1 MQFRTMGM
9 GIGAVG
15 FALTV
20 AACGGSGGSE
30 AAPEGQETP
39 AAEQGQ
45 DPAAGGAAA
54 EGEQPAAPEPDLEGI
69 PDVVADVNGT
79 EITKDEFTGV
89 YESQFQQMAMQSQA
103 SGQEVDQ
110 DKLKSDT
117 LDSLIGVEL
126 LEQEATDRGIEVDD
140 SQVDEALTETAE
152 TNQMSADD
160 FLAAMEQQGMPE
172 EEVREQLTSQETVGK
187 LVEDENG
194 GFEASEEELQ
204 EAYDQAKSQQEQMA
218 QQPQQGQ
225 QAQQPQEMPPFEDMK
240 PQLEDQVTQQKE
252 AEATDALA
260 TELREEADVT
270 TNL

>member
-9 GIGAVG
+9 AIGATG
-15 FALTV
+15 FALAV

-30 AAPEGQETP
+30 TTPEESP

-45 DPAAGGAAA
+45 DPAAGGGAA
-54 EGEQPAAPEPDLEGI
+54 EGEQPAAPEPDLEGV

-110 DKLKSDT
+110 DKLKTDT

-126 LEQEATDRGIEVDD
+126 LEQEADDRGIEVSDSDIDD
-140 SQVDEALTETAE
+140 ALTETAE

-160 FLAAMEQQGMPE
+160 FLAAMEEQGMPE
-172 EEVREQLTSQETVGK
+172 DEVRSQVASQETVGQ

-194 GFEASEEELQ
+194 GFEASEDELK

-225 QAQQPQEMPPFEDMK
+225 QGAPQQPQEMPPFDEVK
-240 PQLEDQVTQQKE
+240 PQLEDQVTQQKQ

-260 TELREEADVT
+260 TELREGANVT
-270 TNL
+270 VNL